1 MLLKSKT
8 KKRASESE
16 SATINMKN
24 NTLGNMF
31 HGELKT
37 PSNHIT
43 GYNNEAFVTAL
54 NGYVALY

>member
-1 MLLKSKT
+1 
-8 KKRASESE
+8 
-16 SATINMKN
+16 MKN

-43 GYNNEAFVTAL
+43 GYNNEVFVTAL